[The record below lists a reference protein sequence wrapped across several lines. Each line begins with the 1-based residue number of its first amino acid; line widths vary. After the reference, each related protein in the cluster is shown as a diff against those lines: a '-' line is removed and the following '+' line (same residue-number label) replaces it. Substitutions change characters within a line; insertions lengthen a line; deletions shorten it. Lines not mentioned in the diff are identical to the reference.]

1 MCGLAAIFAHDSAAA
16 PVDPGELRRTR
27 DAMAARGPDGAG
39 QWLAPSARVGLA
51 HRRLSILDLS
61 DAGTQPMTS
70 GDGRL
75 VIAFNGEIYNF
86 QALRAELEQAGVVF
100 RSHGDTEVVL
110 ELYARHGIEGL
121 SRLRGMFAIALWDHA
136 RHGLLLARDGYGIK
150 PLYYADQGGTV
161 RAASQVK
168 ALLAGGAID
177 KAADPAGHVG
187 FLLWGHVPEPHTLY
201 RHIRAVAPG
210 GWMWWGEDGNH
221 TQGRFFD
228 LARTIAAAPA
238 DAGVD
243 LGAAL
248 ADSVRHH
255 LIADVP
261 VGVFLSAGLDSTTI
275 AALAAQAMP
284 AERLKTITLAFDEL
298 AGTAGDEAPLAE
310 QVAAHYGADHATCRI
325 PAGDFAAARGQIL
338 ADMDQPSIDGVNV
351 WFVARAAHQRGLK
364 VALSG
369 LGGDEIFAGYDSFRQ
384 LPHLVGRL
392 KAFGWAPWLGQ
403 GFRAVSAPWLSRFTS
418 PKWAGLLEY
427 GTNLSDCYL
436 LRRGL
441 FMPWELPHVMDPEM
455 ARAGWRDL
463 QPRLALAETIAGIH
477 DPRLAVSA
485 LESTF
490 YMRNQLLRDA
500 DWAGMAHSLEIR
512 VPLVDTVLLSQVVG
526 LVKAGRA
533 PSKLDMAACA
543 RPALPDA
550 VLARRKTGFFI
561 PIAQWMGQPHLRG
574 WAGTVL
580 AGF

>member
-1 MCGLAAIFAHDSAAA
+1 M
-16 PVDPGELRRTR
+16 V
-27 DAMAARGPDGAG
+27 
-39 QWLAPSARVGLA
+39 
-51 HRRLSILDLS
+51 
-61 DAGTQPMTS
+61 
-70 GDGRL
+70 
-75 VIAFNGEIYNF
+75 
-86 QALRAELEQAGVVF
+86 
-100 RSHGDTEVVL
+100 
-110 ELYARHGIEGL
+110 
-121 SRLRGMFAIALWDHA
+121 
-136 RHGLLLARDGYGIK
+136 
-150 PLYYADQGGTV
+150 
-161 RAASQVK
+161 
-168 ALLAGGAID
+168 
-177 KAADPAGHVG
+177 
-187 FLLWGHVPEPHTLY
+187 
-201 RHIRAVAPG
+201 
-210 GWMWWGEDGNH
+210 GEDGNH

-228 LARTIAAAPA
+228 VARTIASAPA
-238 DAGVD
+238 DAGID

-284 AERLKTITLAFDEL
+284 SERLKTITLAFDEL
-298 AGTAGDEAPLAE
+298 AGTDGDEAPLAE

-384 LPHLVGRL
+384 LPRLVERL
-392 KAFGWAPWLGQ
+392 RVFGWAPVLGR

-427 GTNLSDCYL
+427 GTNLSDAYL

-441 FMPWELPHVMDPEM
+441 FMPWELPRVMDPEM
-455 ARAGWRDL
+455 ARTGWRDL
-463 QPRLALAETIAGIH
+463 QPRLALAETIQGIH
-477 DPRLAVSA
+477 DPRLAISA
-485 LESTF
+485 LESAF

-526 LVKAGRA
+526 LVKAGKPA
-533 PSKLDMAACA
+533 SKLDMATCA

-550 VLARRKTGFFI
+550 VLARRKTGFFV

-574 WAGTVL
+574 WARRIQHDVSGKWTPE
-580 AGF
+580 

>member
-1 MCGLAAIFAHDSAAA
+1 
-16 PVDPGELRRTR
+16 
-27 DAMAARGPDGAG
+27 
-39 QWLAPSARVGLA
+39 
-51 HRRLSILDLS
+51 
-61 DAGTQPMTS
+61 
-70 GDGRL
+70 
-75 VIAFNGEIYNF
+75 
-86 QALRAELEQAGVVF
+86 VVF

-110 ELYARHGIEGL
+110 KLYARYGVDGL

-136 RHGLLLARDGYGIK
+136 RQGLLLARDGYGIK
-150 PLYYADQGGTV
+150 PLYYADQGGCI

-177 KAADPAGHVG
+177 TSPDPAGHVG
-187 FLLWGHVPEPHTLY
+187 FRLWGHVPEPHTLY

-210 GWMWWGEDGNH
+210 GWMWWGQDGNH
-221 TQGRFFD
+221 CQGRFFD
-228 LARTIAAAPA
+228 IAQTIRLAPA
-238 DAGVD
+238 DACVD

-275 AALAAQAMP
+275 AALAAQSMP
-284 AERLKTITLAFDEL
+284 SERLKTITLAFDEL
-298 AGTAGDEAPLAE
+298 AGTDGDEAPLAE

-325 PAGDFAAARGQIL
+325 PAGDFAASSEQIL

-351 WFVARAAHQRGLK
+351 WFVARAARQRGLK

-384 LPHLVGRL
+384 LPQLVSRL
-392 KAFGWAPWLGQ
+392 KAFGWTPFLGR

-427 GTNLSDCYL
+427 GTNLSDAYL

-441 FMPWELPHVMDPEM
+441 FMPWELPQVMDPEM

-463 QPRLALAETIAGIH
+463 QPRLALAETIEGI
-477 DPRLAVSA
+477 DNPRLAVSA
-485 LESTF
+485 LESAF

-512 VPLVDTVLLSQVVG
+512 VPLVDTVLLSQVVS
-526 LVKAGRA
+526 LVKAGKP

-543 RPALPDA
+543 RPVLPDA
-550 VLARRKTGFFI
+550 VLGRRKTGFFV

-574 WAGTVL
+574 WAATVL

>member
-1 MCGLAAIFAHDSAAA
+1 MCGLAAIFAHHADSK
-16 PVDPGELRRTR
+16 PVDAAELQRIR
-27 DAMAARGPDGAG
+27 DRMTVRGPDGAG
-39 QWLAPSARVGLA
+39 QWLAPSNRVGLA

-61 DAGTQPMTS
+61 DAGAQPMAS
-70 GDGRL
+70 ADGRL
-75 VIAFNGEIYNF
+75 IMVFNGEIYNF
-86 QALRAELEQAGVVF
+86 RDLRDELQQAGAIF

-110 ELYARHGIEGL
+110 ELYARYGVDGL

-136 RHGLLLARDGYGIK
+136 RQGLLLARDGYGIK
-150 PLYYADQGGTV
+150 PLYYADQGGCI

-177 KAADPAGHVG
+177 TSPDPAGHVG
-187 FLLWGHVPEPHTLY
+187 FRLWGHVPEPHTLY

-210 GWMWWGEDGNH
+210 GWMWWGQDGNH
-221 TQGRFFD
+221 CQGRFFD
-228 LARTIAAAPA
+228 IAQTIRLAPA
-238 DAGVD
+238 DASVD

-284 AERLKTITLAFDEL
+284 SERLKTITLAFDEL
-298 AGTAGDEAPLAE
+298 AGTDGDEAPLAE

-325 PAGDFAAARGQIL
+325 PAGDFAASSEQIL

-351 WFVARAAHQRGLK
+351 WFVARAARQRGLK

-384 LPHLVGRL
+384 LPQVVSRL
-392 KAFGWAPWLGQ
+392 KAFGWTPFLGR
-403 GFRAVSAPWLSRFTS
+403 GLRAVSAPWLSRFTS

-427 GTNLSDCYL
+427 GTNLSDAYL

-441 FMPWELPHVMDPEM
+441 FMPWELPQVMDPEM

-463 QPRLALAETIAGIH
+463 QPRLALAETIEGI
-477 DPRLAVSA
+477 DNPRLAVSA
-485 LESTF
+485 LESAF

-512 VPLVDTVLLSQVVG
+512 VPLVDTVLLSQVVS
-526 LVKAGRA
+526 LVKAGKP

-543 RPALPDA
+543 RPVLPDA
-550 VLARRKTGFFI
+550 VLRRRKTGFFV

-574 WAGTVL
+574 WAATVL

>member
-16 PVDPGELRRTR
+16 PVDPGELRRIR

-75 VIAFNGEIYNF
+75 VIVFNGEIYNF

-136 RHGLLLARDGYGIK
+136 RHGLLLARDGYSIK

-221 TQGRFFD
+221 SQGRFFD
-228 LARTIAAAPA
+228 LTRTIAAAPA
-238 DAGVD
+238 DASVD
-243 LGAAL
+243 LGVAL

-310 QVAAHYGADHATCRI
+310 QVAAHYGADHTTCRI

-351 WFVARAAHQRGLK
+351 WFVARAARQRGLK

-392 KAFGWAPWLGQ
+392 KAFGRAPWLGQ

-441 FMPWELPHVMDPEM
+441 FMPWELPQVMDPEM

-485 LESTF
+485 LESAF

-526 LVKAGRA
+526 LVKAGRV

-574 WAGTVL
+574 WARTVL